1 MSTIAT
7 HHDLSALMQAM
18 TSSMAADSAQS
29 VLHAGQWEMLAP
41 YLVPVK
47 LSVSETLFA
56 EGALDRNLYLVESG
70 SLSVHYQDAKE
81 RIRLALVGPGAVLGE
96 GAFFAHRPRRATVQ
110 ASTPSRLWCLTALRF
125 SELSN
130 RQPAL
135 ALALVVMAGQV
146 LARRASDSRR
156 RIAST

>member
-1 MSTIAT
+1 MSHSTQA
-7 HHDLSALMQAM
+7 DLSALVQAM
-18 TSSMAADSAQS
+18 TSSVAPDSAHN
-29 VLHAGQWEMLAP
+29 VPTAAQWELLAP
-41 YLVPVK
+41 YLLPVN
-47 LSVSETLFA
+47 LAASEVLFA

-81 RIRLALVGPGAVLGE
+81 RVRLALVGPGSVIGE

-110 ASTPSRLWCLTALRF
+110 AAAPSRLWCLTALRF

-135 ALALVVMAGQV
+135 ALALILMTGQV
-146 LARRASDSRR
+146 LARRAADSRR
-156 RIAST
+156 RVAST